1 MKYLLIF
8 TLLAGLFSFSAI
20 ANSSDIIL
28 TQPQFPQS
36 EVEIKQLYNDFL
48 AYYHDRVDSWLALD
62 DEVLTFENTI
72 LMLEDLGSQAG
83 DLFGILGIVENA
95 FPQAALR
102 EQAHKTSLEFE
113 QFFLAEAY
121 REDVY
126 KKTKTYLD
134 NLDRPL
140 SALEQRLADD
150 ILNDYKRIGLHLPKE
165 QQQQLQALQQELSE
179 LTSLFSKNIRETQL
193 PITVNLEQLAGIPQD
208 FLDSLAKTTDKNSG
222 KEQVT
227 LYANRNPHYRQ
238 VITYAKDESLRQQ
251 FSTARASL
259 AKDKNED
266 LLFTILQKR
275 QSFAALLGYETWAA
289 YKVADRM
296 AKTPATVLN
305 FLDDLAVAVQPKLK
319 EEQQQLINLKAQT
332 STKPFKLWDV
342 SYYKQLYLK
351 EHYQFDSQVLK
362 NYFSMEAS
370 LQGMFELYELLFG
383 IKIEQIENPDPWSE
397 GVTLHTI
404 TDTQSQETLGLFYLD
419 LYPREGKYN
428 HFAQF
433 GIIDARV
440 NYEGKKQRP
449 TVALICNFS
458 PPLGEQPSLLSIGE
472 VETLFHEFGHVL
484 HSVLTQAPYG
494 RFSGTSV
501 PRDFVEA
508 PSQVLEYWVKEKAVL
523 DRFAKHWKTGESIPN
538 EYLVSLKASEQAFM
552 GTQYARQVGYA
563 RVDFTL
569 HQQGYSYKNGAEL
582 TKLTNQILLD
592 NYNLNQP
599 EGSSF
604 ICGFG
609 HLMGYD
615 ASYYGYA
622 WSDVIAADMA
632 SEFAKTDY
640 INPEL
645 GMKLRKTIFEV
656 GNTIDINESIT
667 NFLGRERSFKPFQ
680 EKLGIINETQ

>member
-1 MKYLLIF
+1 MKQSLFFIF
-8 TLLAGLFSFSAI
+8 FIGFFNLSLLAKT
-20 ANSSDIIL
+20 NEIIL

-36 EVEIKQLYNDFL
+36 EAEIKQRYSDFL
-48 AYYHDRVDSWLALD
+48 AYYHERIGTWLALD
-62 DEVLTFENTI
+62 NESLTFKNTI

-83 DLFGILGIVENA
+83 DLFGVLGIVENA
-95 FPQAALR
+95 FPQANLR
-102 EQAHKTSLEFE
+102 EQADKTSLEFE
-113 QFFLAEAY
+113 QFLLAEAY
-121 REDVY
+121 REDIY
-126 KKTKTYLD
+126 LKTKAYLD
-134 NLDRPL
+134 QLDEPL
-140 SALEQRLADD
+140 PPLKQRLADD
-150 ILNDYKRIGLHLPKE
+150 ILNDYKRIGLHLPKDK
-165 QQQQLQALQQELSE
+165 QQQLQTLQQELSE
-179 LTSLFSKNIRETQL
+179 LTSLFRKNIRETQL
-193 PITVNLEQLAGIPQD
+193 PITVDIKQLTGIPQD
-208 FLDSLAKTTDKNSG
+208 FLDSLPKTFNEETN

-227 LYANRNPHYRQ
+227 LYANQNPHYRQ
-238 VITYAKDESLRQQ
+238 VITYAQDESLRKQ
-251 FSTARASL
+251 FSTARSSL
-259 AKDKNED
+259 AKDKNEE

-275 QSFAALLGYETWAA
+275 QAFASILGYETWAA

-296 AKTPATVLN
+296 AKTPETVLS

-319 EEQQQLINLKAQT
+319 QEQQLLIDLKAKNSSQ
-332 STKPFKLWDV
+332 PFALWDV

-351 EHYQFDSQVLK
+351 EHYQFDSQILK
-362 NYFSMEAS
+362 NYFSMDAS

-383 IKIEQIENPDPWSE
+383 IKIEQIENPNPWSE

-404 TDTQSQETLGLFYLD
+404 SDAQSQQTLGLFYLD

-440 NYEGKKQRP
+440 NYAGQQQRP

-458 PPLGEQPSLLSIGE
+458 PPLGDQPSLLSIGE

-523 DRFAKHWKTGESIPN
+523 DRFAKHWQTGESIPE
-538 EYLVSLKASEQAFM
+538 EYLISLKASEQAFM

-569 HQQGYSYKNGAEL
+569 HQKGYTYENGQEL
-582 TKLTNQILLD
+582 TELTNQILFD
-592 NYNLNQP
+592 NYNLKQP
-599 EGSSF
+599 ENSSF

-656 GNTIDINESIT
+656 GDTIDINESIT

-680 EKLGIINETQ
+680 EKLGIK